1 MPYFTRDQ
9 SRGERGCKVFA
20 DIFVGTV
27 LLIFSVAFFGP
38 IGGVLAFLVLEAGL
52 IGVDFVVPST
62 DDAPGN
68 AIR

>member
-9 SRGERGCKVFA
+9 SRTERGCKVFA
-20 DIFVGTV
+20 DIFVGTI
-27 LLIFSVAFFGP
+27 LFIFSVVFFGP
-38 IGGVLAFLVLEAGL
+38 IGGTVAFLVLEAAL
-52 IGVDFVVPST
+52 IAVDFLVPST